1 MPLNAKRNAA
11 SKSLL
16 SSYASTLGAQIDR
29 RRSELALVASSR
41 EAETASRAKSEFLA
55 NMSHELRTPLNA
67 ILGFSEIIHQSRFGS
82 DAESWERYQ
91 NYAGDIYEA
100 STHLL
105 HVVNDILDM
114 SRIESGRMELD
125 FHEVEIRDLLNGVKS
140 MLADSAARAD
150 LALSIDMEEGLPLL
164 EGDERRLKQTL
175 INLAGNAIKFTEA
188 GGRVTLGAR
197 KAGLSAA
204 LFVADTGAGMTP
216 EQLQIAMRPFRQ
228 VDGGLSRQ
236 QEGTGLGLPLA
247 KAFAELH
254 DASFTVSSTPGT
266 GTTVIIRFPIHR
278 TKKSSSAAPVAALD

>member
-1 MPLNAKRNAA
+1 MSLHGKKQLGR
-11 SKSLL
+11 KSLL

-67 ILGFSEIIHQSRFGS
+67 ILGFSEIIQNGRFGS

-91 NYAGDIYEA
+91 NYAGDIHEA

-114 SRIESGRMELD
+114 SRIESGRLELE
-125 FHEVEIRDLLNGVKS
+125 FQEVAISDLLSGVKA
-140 MLADSAARAD
+140 MLVDSATRAG
-150 LALSIDMEEGLPLL
+150 LALTIDLEDGLPILDA
-164 EGDERRLKQTL
+164 DERRLKQSL
-175 INLAGNAIKFTEA
+175 INLAGNAIKFTQSK
-188 GGRVTLGAR
+188 GRVTLGAR
-197 KAGLSAA
+197 KAGLSVA
-204 LFVADTGAGMTP
+204 LYVADTGVGMSP
-216 EQLQIAMRPFRQ
+216 AQIATAMQPFRQ
-228 VDGGLSRQ
+228 VDGGLARQ

-254 DASFTVSSTPGT
+254 GASFDISSTPGT
-266 GTTVIIRFPIHR
+266 GTTALIRFPIHR
-278 TKKSSSAAPVAALD
+278 IKKVPSAATATALD